1 MVPIRDFSQLR
12 SIDKKTKNRDRCQQI
27 LECKSQ
33 VQFWRSKLDVLEA
46 EQTDCIKLA
55 RLRLDAPST
64 WNILSSGDRLEKKFI
79 LAAMESEDLPEA
91 LEDFP
96 GSSDFPPLIRM
107 DKDILLA
114 RVGRKD
120 FSGKYSDDRLF
131 VPPKLR
137 GDKEVIVTIIPKHP
151 AVIECM
157 SCELRN
163 DSDIFLTV
171 LKTNSTLPVYVLQHF
186 SHRIRSDRNL
196 MLELCAHRNGIPSM
210 GFICTSLRNDKSF
223 MMEAIQVSQA
233 NNDWSITTSR
243 WETHQILRYTSQR
256 LQDDP
261 EVVLVAV
268 QRSGLNLKYA
278 SLNLRRNRNIV
289 MTAIEENGTAFRY
302 CLPGDVKDRLLSD
315 RSLILKHKILKN
327 ASNNTLR
334 ILCLDRFQTDPEFIA
349 EALGYGIDWSM
360 IPLIFQNSRD
370 FAKNTVMRNPR
381 SYLNPSE
388 SFRKDIDIARIAVQ
402 ADGVDDCVLL
412 EAMEQCPGL
421 FSDREIMLTIVKSLR
436 VDSLHEALQFSP
448 IEVRGDKEIMLE
460 AVKIDPTA
468 FEFCSEE
475 LSVDRNIIF
484 ATVES
489 SSNYLYLLTDSYQ
502 LENPDIVIC
511 AIKSSN
517 STDLLSLYENI
528 CEEMW
533 SNRYVGLAWLSKGG
547 DWLDDDFPDDFKDNE
562 ELCLT
567 LAKHNWTDFENASVA
582 LRSDREFML
591 NAVMVDARVI
601 RDIIDTDDQLR
612 YDYDLTLLAF
622 SRDKRT
628 IQFYSSA
635 NDFEYMVAFTEK
647 VRKRIEDY
655 DTFNDVVLA
664 SIIRQPQNSSLSL
677 LNQGPYAIRYHS
689 NLISSYLGVPD
700 REEVQM
706 LREAS
711 INLLHWGF

>member
-46 EQTDCIKLA
+46 EQTECIKLA

-64 WNILSSGDRLEKKFI
+64 WNILSSSDRLEKKFI

-91 LEDFP
+91 LEGFP

-163 DSDIFLTV
+163 DPDIFLTV

-210 GFICTSLRNDKSF
+210 GFICSSLRNDKSF

-233 NNDWSITTSR
+233 NNNRSITTSP

-261 EVVLVAV
+261 EVDLVAV

-289 MTAIEENGTAFRY
+289 ITAIEENGAAFRY
-302 CLPGDVKDRLLSD
+302 CLPGDVKDQLLSD
-315 RSLILKHKILKN
+315 RSLILKHNILKN

-334 ILCLDRFQTDPEFIA
+334 MLCLDRFQTDTEFIA

-360 IPLIFQNSRD
+360 VPLFFQGSRV
-370 FAKNTVMRNPR
+370 FAKNSVIRNPR
-381 SYLNPSE
+381 SYLNLSE

-421 FSDREIMLTIVKSLR
+421 FSDREIMLPIVKCMR
-436 VDSLHEALQFSP
+436 VDVLHQALQFSP
-448 IEVRGDKEIMLE
+448 IDIHGDKEIMLE
-460 AVKIDPTA
+460 AVKIDSSA

-475 LSVDRNIIF
+475 LSVDRDIVF

-489 SSNYLYLLTDSYQ
+489 SSNYFHLLTDSYQ
-502 LENPDIVIC
+502 LENPDIVVC

-517 STDLLSLYENI
+517 SKDLWSLYENI

-533 SNRYVGLAWLSKGG
+533 SNRHVGLAWLSKGG

-582 LRSDREFML
+582 LRSDKEFML

-647 VRKRIEDY
+647 VRKRIEDN
-655 DTFNDVVLA
+655 DTFNDVVVA

>member
-1 MVPIRDFSQLR
+1 
-12 SIDKKTKNRDRCQQI
+12 
-27 LECKSQ
+27 
-33 VQFWRSKLDVLEA
+33 
-46 EQTDCIKLA
+46 
-55 RLRLDAPST
+55 
-64 WNILSSGDRLEKKFI
+64 
-79 LAAMESEDLPEA
+79 
-91 LEDFP
+91 
-96 GSSDFPPLIRM
+96 
-107 DKDILLA
+107 
-114 RVGRKD
+114 
-120 FSGKYSDDRLF
+120 
-131 VPPKLR
+131 
-137 GDKEVIVTIIPKHP
+137 
-151 AVIECM
+151 
-157 SCELRN
+157 
-163 DSDIFLTV
+163 
-171 LKTNSTLPVYVLQHF
+171 
-186 SHRIRSDRNL
+186 
-196 MLELCAHRNGIPSM
+196 
-210 GFICTSLRNDKSF
+210 

-233 NNDWSITTSR
+233 NNDRNITTSR

-315 RSLILKHKILKN
+315 RSLILKHNILKN
-327 ASNNTLR
+327 ASNNTSR

-370 FAKNTVMRNPR
+370 FAKTTVMRNPQ
-381 SYLNPSE
+381 SYLNLSE
-388 SFRKDIDIARIAVQ
+388 SFRKDIDIARIAAQ

-412 EAMEQCPGL
+412 EAMKQCPGL

-475 LSVDRNIIF
+475 LSVDRNIVC
-484 ATVES
+484 AT
-489 SSNYLYLLTDSYQ
+489 
-502 LENPDIVIC
+502 
-511 AIKSSN
+511 KSSN
-517 STDLLSLYENI
+517 STDLWSLYENI

-533 SNRYVGLAWLSKGG
+533 SNRHVGLAWLSKGG

-582 LRSDREFML
+582 LRSDKEFML

-647 VRKRIEDY
+647 IRKRIEDN
-655 DTFNDVVLA
+655 DTFNDVVVA